1 MALRMSS
8 LGRCLLGARRL
19 SPLHLKVP
27 KNQNSDTSVNYT
39 CNTLSHCN
47 SNASH
52 PFPIFVHFQGC
63 QYLSTSS
70 ATQHARSQLPVGVIK
85 PDEEPKI
92 FRWTAFIHFLIS
104 LHQLRGKMKLCLSLR
119 SPWPN
124 VTIPEANVAD
134 YVWENVAQYS
144 DNTALVCGLSGRWG

>member
-1 MALRMSS
+1 M
-8 LGRCLLGARRL
+8 
-19 SPLHLKVP
+19 
-27 KNQNSDTSVNYT
+27 Y
-39 CNTLSHCN
+39 
-47 SNASH
+47 
-52 PFPIFVHFQGC
+52 IHFQGC

-70 ATQHARSQLPVGVIK
+70 AVHHARSQLPVGVIK

-144 DNTALVCGLSGRWG
+144 DNTALVCGLTGRWG

>member
-1 MALRMSS
+1 MVGPTMALRMPS

-52 PFPIFVHFQGC
+52 PVPIFVHFQGC

-85 PDEEPKI
+85 PDEESKI
-92 FRWTAFIHFLIS
+92 FRWATFYPLVNIPAPVE
-104 LHQLRGKMKLCLSLR
+104 KKNETLSFTQVPL
-119 SPWPN
+119 
-124 VTIPEANVAD
+124 
-134 YVWENVAQYS
+134 AQCN
-144 DNTALVCGLSGRWG
+144 NT